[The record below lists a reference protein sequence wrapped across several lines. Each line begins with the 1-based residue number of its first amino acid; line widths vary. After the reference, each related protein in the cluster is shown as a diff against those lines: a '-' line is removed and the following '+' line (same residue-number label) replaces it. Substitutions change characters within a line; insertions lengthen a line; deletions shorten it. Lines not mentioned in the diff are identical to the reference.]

1 MDFNIILA
9 LSFLVIPI
17 ILFVYQLFFGH
28 LLKHNTWY
36 VSIAGIGI
44 NLAIALNFFYRV
56 FLNKPDDL
64 VVEGRFNWLTTGN
77 FNLDLGISIDNMGA
91 ITLLVVS
98 LVSCLVHLYSSEYMR
113 GDIRFSRYYA
123 FLGLFTF
130 SMNGIV
136 LADSITMIYIFW
148 ELVGL
153 SSYLIIGFWFEKNSA
168 AMASKKAFL
177 VNRVGDIGMF
187 IGIMMIYYVGDT
199 HSFNLS
205 DIIEK
210 VKNTEIDSTYLT
222 IAGILLFM
230 GAVGKSAQ
238 LPLHIWLPDAM
249 EGPTPA
255 SAMIHAATM
264 VAAGVYMT
272 LRIFPILTFE
282 ALTIIAFIG
291 ASTAL
296 FAAIIAITQNDIK
309 KVLAYSTVSQLGYMV
324 LAIGV
329 GSYLAAFFHLVT
341 HAMFKACLF
350 LASGSV
356 IHSMHDSL
364 HKLHDHDT
372 DPQDMRNMGG
382 IKNKMPITYYAM
394 LITTLAIAGVPF
406 FSGFV
411 SKDAIL
417 AGTLAHYFEHGGI
430 TIFLPIAGFGAAAIT
445 AFYMFRLIILTFHGK
460 PKNDKI
466 YENLHESPSLMTIP
480 LIILSILSFSIVFTG
495 SIDPLSDGS
504 HGWFAKAIG
513 NGHNYVIEIE
523 NHDASYNHLNDDH
536 KTDHLEEKKHHEKKY
551 DSHDNNH
558 DKIKHSNYHF
568 TEHVSHAAHAA
579 HYTAMYL
586 SLLVAGLGIL
596 LSFTVYYFKKINAD
610 KIYNFFNIFKLYDL
624 SKNKFYIDEIY
635 SNIIYKPFMF
645 WSVISSKI
653 DWDYYDQKFIDSI
666 GKLTIFAADKSGRVD
681 YDWLDQKVVD
691 GFGNFANYMSLKMK
705 KLQGGVVQTY
715 ILGGL
720 VTLIIIILIIQQ
732 I

>member
-1 MDFNIILA
+1 MEFNIIIA
-9 LSFLVIPI
+9 LSFLYIPI
-17 ILFVYQLFFGH
+17 FLFLYQLFFGH
-28 LLKHNTWY
+28 LLKHNTWWI
-36 VSIAGIGI
+36 SIAGIGI
-44 NLAIALNFFYRV
+44 NLAISLSLFYQT
-56 FLNKPDDL
+56 FLFTPDDKIIS
-64 VVEGRFNWLTTGN
+64 GRFNWLSTGN
-77 FNLDLGISIDNMGA
+77 FNLDLGLLIDNMA
-91 ITLLVVS
+91 AFMLLVVS
-98 LVSCLVHLYSSEYMR
+98 LVSFLVHLYSSEYMK
-113 GDIRFSRYYA
+113 GDSRFSRYYA

-177 VNRVGDIGMF
+177 TNRVGDIGMF
-187 IGIMMIYYVGDT
+187 IGIMMIYFVGDT
-199 HSFNLS
+199 HSFNL
-205 DIIEK
+205 DEIIEK
-210 VKNTEIDSTYLT
+210 VKMGGIDTTYLS
-222 IAGILLFM
+222 IAGVLIFM

-264 VAAGVYMT
+264 VAAGVYMA

-282 ALTIIAFIG
+282 ALTVIAFIG
-291 ASTAL
+291 ASTAI

-350 LASGSV
+350 MASGSV
-356 IHSMHDSL
+356 IHSMHHSL
-364 HKLHDHDT
+364 HELHDHDT

-382 IKNKMPITYYAM
+382 LKNKMPITYAAM

-417 AGTLAHYFEHGGI
+417 AGTLAHYFEHGGY
-430 TIFLPIAGFGAAAIT
+430 TVFLPLAGFGAAAIT
-445 AFYMFRLIILTFHGK
+445 AFYMFRLIFLTFHGK
-460 PKNDKI
+460 PANEKI
-466 YENLHESPSLMTIP
+466 YEHIHESPSAMTIP
-480 LIILSILSFSIVFTG
+480 LIVLSALSFSLFYTG
-495 SIDPLSDGS
+495 SINPLADGS
-504 HGWFAKAIG
+504 YGWFAKSIG
-513 NGHNYVIEIE
+513 IGHNYVIKVDDHHNHQSHEDSHSHTISDKSHYNDEHHDQKSYYNEKDSHE
-523 NHDASYNHLNDDH
+523 NHG
-536 KTDHLEEKKHHEKKY
+536 
-551 DSHDNNH
+551 
-558 DKIKHSNYHF
+558 F

-586 SLLVAGLGIL
+586 SLFVASLGIL
-596 LSFTVYYFKKINAD
+596 FSFTVYFLRRIDAEKLYR
-610 KIYNFFNIFKLYDL
+610 FFNIFKLYNL

-635 SNIIYKPFMF
+635 SNILYKPFMF
-645 WSVISSKI
+645 WSKTASKI
-653 DWDYYDQKFIDSI
+653 DWDFYDQKGIDSL
-666 GKLTIFAADKSGRVD
+666 GKITLFVSDRTTKVD
-681 YDWLDQKVVD
+681 YDWLDQIVVD
-691 GFGNFANYMSLKMK
+691 GFGKIANFMSLKFK
-705 KLQGGVVQTY
+705 NIQGGIVQSY

-720 VTLIIIILIIQQ
+720 VALILIILFVQQ